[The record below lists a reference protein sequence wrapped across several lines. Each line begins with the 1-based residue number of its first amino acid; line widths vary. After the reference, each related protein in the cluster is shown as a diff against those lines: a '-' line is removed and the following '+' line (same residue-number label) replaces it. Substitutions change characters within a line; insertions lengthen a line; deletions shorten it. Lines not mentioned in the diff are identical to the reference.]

1 MIHAYA
7 ITEEDIWGKHYKRL
21 ERDEFLELLE
31 TSTFFIALEDEKILG
46 SIQVYQKD
54 ASTFGFGLLN
64 VDFEHTGKN
73 IGALLIN
80 ASEDFVLEKGGKI
93 MQLEVLRVEQNV
105 SDFKKWLH
113 KWYKKLG
120 YSFIETVT
128 FETIET
134 TKLDKHKIMKAHAV
148 FDVFQKSLS

>member
-1 MIHAYA
+1 MVQKKYTMIRIVPHRALNLTEDEKNRLFQLMIHAYA

-21 ERDEFLELLE
+21 ERDEFSELLE

-73 IGALLIN
+73 IPN
-80 ASEDFVLEKGGKI
+80 FRGK
-93 MQLEVLRVEQNV
+93 
-105 SDFKKWLH
+105 
-113 KWYKKLG
+113 
-120 YSFIETVT
+120 
-128 FETIET
+128 
-134 TKLDKHKIMKAHAV
+134 KHPKIIP
-148 FDVFQKSLS
+148 QPL